1 MDTYAGRYLEKL
13 EISSAEE
20 AAVLEEDLNVR
31 FDEFTDADVRTW
43 TRQTR
48 YLQDYAKT
56 RAATSAAQAA
66 GVSVYL
72 AQAWE
77 RNDTLGFT
85 RRLEMADLEF
95 CDRIMAKA
103 LDLAF
108 VKSTSPVLL
117 ARVLELHFP
126 PDRTSNE
133 GDDNSPALEV
143 LRLLRA
149 MAQQDM
155 PERNAGASQASS
167 ARTNGGTADRLH
179 PDIAA

>member
-1 MDTYAGRYLEKL
+1 MDTHATCYLEKL
-13 EISSAEE
+13 GIASAEE

-31 FDEFTDADVRTW
+31 FGEFSDADVRTW
-43 TRQTR
+43 TRQSR

-85 RRLEMADLEF
+85 RRLETAELEF
-95 CDRIMAKA
+95 RDTIMAKA

-108 VKSTSPVLL
+108 VKSTNPVLL
-117 ARVLELHFP
+117 VRVLELYFP
-126 PDRTSNE
+126 PDRTSE
-133 GDDNSPALEV
+133 DRGADNPAALEV
-143 LRLLRA
+143 LRRLRA
-149 MAQQDM
+149 MAQEDM
-155 PERNAGASQASS
+155 AERNAGASQASS
-167 ARTNGGTADRLH
+167 ARTNGGTAD
-179 PDIAA
+179 

>member
-31 FDEFTDADVRTW
+31 FDEFSDADVQTW

-103 LDLAF
+103 MDLAF

-155 PERNAGASQASS
+155 AERNAAASQTSS
-167 ARTNGGTADRLH
+167 ARTNGGTADRSR
-179 PDIAA
+179 PNIAA

>member
-1 MDTYAGRYLEKL
+1 MATHATRYLKKL
-13 EISSAEE
+13 DISSVEE

-133 GDDNSPALEV
+133 GGDNSPALEV

-155 PERNAGASQASS
+155 AERNAGASQTSS